1 MKPTQLIGLS
11 AQLQNGK
18 DTVADL
24 IVKLTTEN
32 RYHSNY
38 SAREGKFV
46 KDKIPYYSESLWK
59 TRRFAGKLKQM
70 AAILLG
76 CDVKDFEDINFKNK
90 PLGEEWRRWFIIDEN
105 TIDGG
110 FDGRVTPFFANAEEV
125 KNYVKEKE
133 WDWLDDV
140 EPTSEILTPRLILQI
155 LGTEGGRDVIHPNIW
170 VNATL
175 GDLRETDHV
184 IVTDVRFPNEVEGIK
199 RKGGKVIKI
208 IRPSVVST
216 STHAS
221 ETSLNN
227 YTDWDY
233 VIVNDGTLE
242 DLEKKVKEMLIQ
254 FGILNPSET
263 VEPSYDEVAPHKN

>member
-1 MKPTQLIGLS
+1 MNTQLIGLS

-24 IVKLTTEN
+24 VIKLT
-32 RYHSNY
+32 
-38 SAREGKFV
+38 GKEI
-46 KDKIPYYSESLWK
+46 KLDSDIIDTKIISDWR

-76 CDVKDFEDINFKNK
+76 CDVRDFEDINFKNK

-105 TIDGG
+105 TIEDN
-110 FDGRVTPFFANAEEV
+110 FNGRVTPYFASAEDA
-125 KNYVKEKE
+125 KNYAKEKE

-140 EPTSEILTPRLILQI
+140 EATSEILTPRLVLQL

-175 GDLRETDHV
+175 GDLKETDHV

-199 RKGGKVIKI
+199 RKGGKVVKI

-216 STHAS
+216 STHPS

-233 VIVNDGTLE
+233 VIVNDGTLD
-242 DLEKKVKEMLIQ
+242 DLEKKVLEMLIKFDIIPQ
-254 FGILNPSET
+254 PVPLYFAELT
-263 VEPSYDEVAPHKN
+263 YKN